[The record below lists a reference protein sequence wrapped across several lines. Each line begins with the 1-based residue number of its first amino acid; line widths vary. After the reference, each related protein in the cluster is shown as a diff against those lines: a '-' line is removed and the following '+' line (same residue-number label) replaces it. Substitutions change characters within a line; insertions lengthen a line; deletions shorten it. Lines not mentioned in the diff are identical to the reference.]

1 MSSFSDDYGF
11 IRRGGGGGNLLGS
24 TYFGVWVSH
33 VMMIVV
39 LMINENKLDDNND
52 RTEGTNSLFKC

>member
-1 MSSFSDDYGF
+1 MSSFSYDYGF
-11 IRRGGGGGNLLGS
+11 LRRGGGNLLGS

-39 LMINENKLDDNND
+39 LMINGNKLDDNND
-52 RTEGTNSLFKC
+52 RTEGKNSLFKC

>member
-11 IRRGGGGGNLLGS
+11 LRRGGGNLLGS

>member
-11 IRRGGGGGNLLGS
+11 LRRGGGNLLGS

-39 LMINENKLDDNND
+39 LMINGNKLDDNNH
-52 RTEGTNSLFKC
+52 RREGTNSLFKC

>member
-1 MSSFSDDYGF
+1 MSSFSYDYGF
-11 IRRGGGGGNLLGS
+11 LRRRGGGGNLLGS

-39 LMINENKLDDNND
+39 LMINENQLDDNND
-52 RTEGTNSLFKC
+52 RREGKNSLFKC

>member
-11 IRRGGGGGNLLGS
+11 LRRGGGNLLGS

-33 VMMIVV
+33 VMMMMVV

-52 RTEGTNSLFKC
+52 RTEGKNSLFKC

>member
-1 MSSFSDDYGF
+1 MPSFSDDYGF
-11 IRRGGGGGNLLGS
+11 LRRGGVGNLLGS

-33 VMMIVV
+33 VMMMIVV
-39 LMINENKLDDNND
+39 LMINENKLNDNYD

>member
-1 MSSFSDDYGF
+1 MSSFSDDCGF
-11 IRRGGGGGNLLGS
+11 LRRGGGNLLGS

-39 LMINENKLDDNND
+39 LMINGNKLDDNND